1 MTTSARRPPALAATE
16 RAVSGLRAAIERGDL
31 QAGDQL
37 PSERELARQF
47 GVSRPSIRTGMKALA
62 AVGVLQIRHG
72 AGTFIAAGPPV
83 LASEPLSLLAALH
96 GFTRAQL
103 FEARIVLEVSVAGLA
118 VERATPS
125 NLAAIGNEVTAM
137 FASFGDPD
145 AFLLHD
151 IRFHRAIAA
160 AAHNP
165 VLVSMV
171 EMVSSLFQRVRHT
184 TIRRARDL
192 QEAAE
197 EHRAIEQSIRAGDSE
212 RARQAMSAHLRR
224 AERTQDAERKVAT
237 GASPATFPRR
247 RRSGAS
253 APASTVRIRRT
264 DRTRTS

>member
-1 MTTSARRPPALAATE
+1 M
-16 RAVSGLRAAIERGDL
+16 
-31 QAGDQL
+31 
-37 PSERELARQF
+37 
-47 GVSRPSIRTGMKALA
+47 
-62 AVGVLQIRHG
+62 
-72 AGTFIAAGPPV
+72 

-103 FEARIVLEVSVAGLA
+103 FEARIVLEVSVAGFA

-125 NLAAIGNEVTAM
+125 NLAAIGHEVTAM
-137 FASFGDPD
+137 LASFGDPD

-165 VLVSMV
+165 VLVSLV
-171 EMVSSLFQRVRHT
+171 EMVSSLFERVRHT

-192 QEAAE
+192 HEAAD

-224 AERTQDAERKVAT
+224 AERTQDAERNAAM
-237 GASPATFPRR
+237 GASPVTFLGRR
-247 RRSGAS
+247 RRGAGAS
-253 APASTVRIRRT
+253 APPARIRGSR
-264 DRTRTS
+264 RTRTS

>member
-1 MTTSARRPPALAATE
+1 MATSARRQPALAATE
-16 RAVSGLRAAIERGDL
+16 RVVTHLRAAIECGEL
-31 QAGDQL
+31 HAGDQL

-72 AGTFIAAGPPV
+72 AGTFITAGPPV

-103 FEARIVLEVSVAGLA
+103 FEARVVLEVSVAGLA
-118 VERATPS
+118 AERASPS
-125 NLAAIGNEVTAM
+125 NLTAVEHEVTAM
-137 FASFGDPD
+137 FASFDDPD

-151 IRFHRAIAA
+151 VRFHRAIAA

-171 EMVSSLFQRVRHT
+171 EMVSSLFERVRHPM
-184 TIRRARDL
+184 IRRARDL
-192 QEAAE
+192 REAAD
-197 EHRAIEQSIRAGDSE
+197 EHRAIEQRIRAGDAE

-224 AERTQDAERKVAT
+224 AERAQDAERNAAA
-237 GASPATFPRR
+237 GASSGAFPRR
-247 RRSGAS
+247 RPRAAGAA
-253 APASTVRIRRT
+253 APPGRTRGAVRRRT
-264 DRTRTS
+264 S